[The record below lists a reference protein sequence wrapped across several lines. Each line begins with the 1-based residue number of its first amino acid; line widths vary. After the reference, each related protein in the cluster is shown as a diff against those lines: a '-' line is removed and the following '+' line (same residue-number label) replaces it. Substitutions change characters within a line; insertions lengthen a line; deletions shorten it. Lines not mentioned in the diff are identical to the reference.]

1 MADRKLRVAHLSGPT
16 ATIQNSPPLITS
28 NKARSTHQL
37 PLRMGA
43 DGAPSRFDALR
54 AQRLAAP
61 VKVLVDQFSAHP
73 LEADRSELYAAPD
86 GYLDSAGNF
95 NRHRQSDSDRPVYE
109 IELLPEDGLYPLPYM
124 ARQAS
129 GLAWESDSVGPDA
142 SAEGSRQ
149 TFYPDGARTFEEI
162 DRFGIYKDG
171 TAGALSA
178 EADVSFFRI
187 LPPAGYTK
195 GLPKEKRTDMGDGDI
210 KPEVRGRQ
218 FFPYRPRH
226 LSARPPRPALAKLT
240 NDVAQIM
247 SSGKFDA
254 AIWTQGSPNIE
265 ETVYWLSL
273 LIDTTLPIACNAAQ
287 RPHGEVSHDGPRN
300 IMDSLT
306 YFKSRIW
313 ADADGRNRFGT
324 VLIQDQQIIAGRE
337 AAKADARPGGF
348 IATGGMGGVIG
359 QITGEGA
366 TKALYAPLYRHTF
379 CSEVRL
385 TALPHEA
392 SAIAI
397 KDKRL
402 VASSIQIRDAEGHL
416 TEAAIPSVS
425 IVKDGGYCELDW
437 TGDPSGEQDLIAMIE
452 HKLSLGLLTGLV
464 YEGTAP
470 AGNAPSPARM
480 SLLVRAAFSGIPV
493 VRVGRG
499 SHEGFADAHPFFIG
513 GSNLTATK
521 ARILLMASLM
531 RFGSL
536 PAADD
541 PDSPSRQERDQLTAA
556 VARYQSVFDSH

>member
-1 MADRKLRVAHLSGPT
+1 MRY
-16 ATIQNSPPLITS
+16 
-28 NKARSTHQL
+28 
-37 PLRMGA
+37 
-43 DGAPSRFDALR
+43 DALR
-54 AQRLAAP
+54 PQKLAAP
-61 VKVLVDQFSAHP
+61 VRVLVEQFSAHP

-86 GYLDSAGNF
+86 GYVDSEGKF
-95 NRHRQSDSDRPVYE
+95 HRHRQADSDRPVYE

-129 GLAWESDSVGPDA
+129 GLPWDSDSVAPDA

-149 TFYPDGARTFEEI
+149 TFYPDGARTFDEI
-162 DRFGIYKDG
+162 DRFGISKDG

-195 GLPKEKRTDMGDGDI
+195 GLPQEKRTDVGDGDI
-210 KPEVRGRQ
+210 KPETRGRQ

-240 NDVAQIM
+240 NHVTQIM

-287 RPHGEVSHDGPRN
+287 RPHGEVGHDGPRN
-300 IMDSLT
+300 ILDSLT

-313 ADADGRNRFGT
+313 EDLDGRNRFGT

-348 IATGGMGGVIG
+348 VATGGMGGVIA

-366 TKALYAPLYRHTF
+366 TKALYAPLYKHTF

-385 TALPHEA
+385 TALPYEA
-392 SAIAI
+392 NAISFLN
-397 KDKRL
+397 KRL
-402 VASSIQIRDAEGHL
+402 VASPMRIRDDEGYL

-437 TGDPSGEQDLIAMIE
+437 TGDPSAERDLIATIE

-470 AGNAPSPARM
+470 AGNAPSPARLG
-480 SLLVRAAFSGIPV
+480 LLVRAAFSGIPV
-493 VRVGRG
+493 VRAGRG
-499 SHEGFADAHPFFIG
+499 SHEGFADTHPFLIG

-531 RFGSL
+531 KFGSL
-536 PAADD
+536 PAAGD
-541 PDSPSRQERDQLTAA
+541 PDSPTRPERDRLTAT
-556 VARYQSVFDSH
+556 VAKYQSIFDTH